1 MAKNSVQINYDVVNG
16 VVKFLPET
24 IGEREGITVNDFF
37 HEVNG
42 KREVYFKLVE
52 KKLERIILKAVT
64 KYVISEGYEE
74 DEKDTIAN
82 NLAIMYEIAKVA
94 RIRMVVG

>member
-24 IGEREGITVNDFF
+24 IGEREDITVNDFF

-82 NLAIMYEIAKVA
+82 NPAIMYEIAKVA